1 MGAALEKVLPVFNG
15 EGSDSAMLDNML
27 EFISMNG
34 RSLMRAVSMLLPEP
48 WDKNEVLTSKRS
60 AWDQYQSML
69 TEAWEGPA
77 AIAFSDGTM
86 LGAVIDRNGLRPAR
100 YCVTSDDRLILSSEA
115 GALDIDPAKILV
127 SGSLGPG
134 QMLMVDPEQGRVLY
148 DDEIRDELANEK
160 PYREW
165 IKSETLALSSLI
177 EGAGTSTLTV
187 DDEDLPLTERQAVH
201 GFCFEDIERPSFPWP
216 TSVPCHSRPWRGY
229 AARVPVGTSPPL
241 LSLLQPAVL
250 AGDEPA
256 YRCIARIIYYFDA
269 TLPGQPW
276 QPTRR
281 CACQLPPRETRDTAA
296 ERGAVRRACDDWK
309 EGFQGCQNRGRL
321 QSR

>member
-1 MGAALEKVLPVFNG
+1 
-15 EGSDSAMLDNML
+15 
-27 EFISMNG
+27 
-34 RSLMRAVSMLLPEP
+34 
-48 WDKNEVLTSKRS
+48 
-60 AWDQYQSML
+60 ML

-165 IKSETLALSSLI
+165 
-177 EGAGTSTLTV
+177 
-187 DDEDLPLTERQAVH
+187 
-201 GFCFEDIERPSFPWP
+201 
-216 TSVPCHSRPWRGY
+216 
-229 AARVPVGTSPPL
+229 TSP
-241 LSLLQPAVL
+241 
-250 AGDEPA
+250 
-256 YRCIARIIYYFDA
+256 
-269 TLPGQPW
+269 
-276 QPTRR
+276 RR
-281 CACQLPPRETRDTAA
+281 SRS
-296 ERGAVRRACDDWK
+296 RR
-309 EGFQGCQNRGRL
+309 
-321 QSR
+321 